1 MLKQKNI
8 YPAYASKHKSNC
20 EKQAS
25 HLTISNGE
33 QQWHLAVKKLSAL
46 LRGITS
52 KHYGDVYCLNCLNS
66 FGTKKKLDFQKKV
79 SENKYFCN
87 VILSSKDTE
96 TLEFNQLQKFDQ
108 ASFIIHADLEC
119 LIEKIDGCKNN
130 PENSSATKV
139 SKDIPSGFSMSTIS
153 SFRSTQNKH
162 DIYRGKD

>member
-1 MLKQKNI
+1 MLNQINI

-25 HLTISNGE
+25 CLTISNGE

-52 KHYGDVYCLNCLNS
+52 KHYGDVYCLNCLYS
-66 FGTKKKLDFQKKV
+66 FGTKKKLDFQEKV
-79 SENKYFCN
+79 CENKYFCN
-87 VILSSKDTE
+87 VILPSEDTE
-96 TLEFNQLQKFDQ
+96 TLEFNQLQNSDK

-119 LIEKIDGCKNN
+119 LIEKTDGCKNN

-139 SKDIPSGFSMSTIS
+139 SKDIASGFSMSTIS
-153 SFRSTQNKH
+153 SFRNIENKH